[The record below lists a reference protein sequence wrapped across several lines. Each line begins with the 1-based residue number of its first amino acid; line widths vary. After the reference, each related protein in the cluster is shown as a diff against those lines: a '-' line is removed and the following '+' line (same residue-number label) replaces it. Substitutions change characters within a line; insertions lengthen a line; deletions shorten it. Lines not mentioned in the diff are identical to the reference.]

1 MYTNEKIAAFLK
13 ERNFKGDGLSQGHI
27 AVLRAYLDGLD
38 DGFHNEL
45 LNLRGVWDKDVSEM
59 VKALKHY
66 GIKEFTLSETS
77 TGLMGLLAGF
87 TAEGC
92 QIEGVIK
99 INEGLSWDGTAQTT
113 DAVKLKV

>member
-13 ERNFKGDGLSQGHI
+13 ERNFKCDGLSQGHI
-27 AVLRAYLDGLD
+27 AVLRAYLEGLD
-38 DGFHNEL
+38 EGFHNEL
-45 LNLRGVWDKDVSEM
+45 LNLRDVWAKDVSEM

-92 QIEGVIK
+92 QIEGMAK
-99 INEGLSWDGTAQTT
+99 INAGLGWNCCVQTS